1 MLALIGTNYMT
12 EPLQV
17 KKVIEV
23 PSWLALVMFW
33 KSFDIFVNSNVFTPY
48 PDINLLKYHETLPPI
63 HKKRM
68 VALVETFIADFFNFM
83 HVLMWWPQ
91 LYDVFYVVATAF
103 CIFHMVVPSL
113 CSGAGIGIK
122 SGMFSYLFSHI

>member
-33 KSFDIFVNSNVFTPY
+33 KSLDILVNSNVFTPY
-48 PDINLLKYHETLPPI
+48 PDINLLKYQETLPPF
-63 HKKRM
+63 HKNRM
-68 VALVETFIADFFNFM
+68 VALVKTFIAEPLFEIMN
-83 HVLMWWPQ
+83 PE
-91 LYDVFYVVATAF
+91 
-103 CIFHMVVPSL
+103 CEISL
-113 CSGAGIGIK
+113 
-122 SGMFSYLFSHI
+122 SHTD